1 MNITDI
7 KIAVVGGTGALG
19 MGLALRWA
27 RAGAE
32 VLVGS
37 RNLENAEKACVAIRE
52 KLGAAGGADVRV
64 KALLNA
70 DAAAQGDIVA
80 LTVPFAQ
87 QQSTLE
93 SIRANLQGKIVIDTT
108 VPLVP
113 PKVGTVQIPEFG
125 SAAVAAQKLLGDAVK
140 VVSAFHNV
148 AADNLQ
154 SLLPLDS
161 DVLVFGDDKQA
172 REDVVGLVQA
182 AGMRGFIAGP
192 LANSI
197 AAEALTSVLI
207 TINRQYKCHSGVRIV
222 GTGD

>member
-7 KIAVVGGTGALG
+7 KIAVVGGTGSLG

-37 RNLENAEKACVAIRE
+37 RNLENAEKACTEIRE
-52 KLGAAGGADVRV
+52 KLGDANVRV
-64 KALLNA
+64 TALLNA
-70 DAAAQGDIVA
+70 DAAQQGDIVA

-87 QQSTLE
+87 QQGTLE
-93 SIRANLQGKIVIDTT
+93 SIRAGLQGKIVIDTT

-113 PKVGTVQIPEFG
+113 PKVGTVQTPEFG
-125 SAAVAAQKLLGDAVK
+125 SAAVAAQKLLGDGVK

-148 AADNLQ
+148 AADSLQ
-154 SLLPLDS
+154 SMLTLDS
-161 DVLVFGDDKQA
+161 DVLVFSDDKQA
-172 REDVVGLVQA
+172 REDVVALVQA
-182 AGMRGFIAGP
+182 AGMRGFMAGP

-207 TINRQYKCHSGVRIV
+207 TINRQYKCHSGIRIV
-222 GTGD
+222 GTGE